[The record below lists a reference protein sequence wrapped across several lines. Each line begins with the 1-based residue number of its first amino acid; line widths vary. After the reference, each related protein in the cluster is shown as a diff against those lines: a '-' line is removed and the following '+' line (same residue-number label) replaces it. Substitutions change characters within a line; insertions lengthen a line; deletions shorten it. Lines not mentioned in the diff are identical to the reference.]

1 MPKPFMTY
9 EEQIEKLREKQLQ
22 IPDEDSAKE
31 ALQRLSYFSLITG
44 YKNLFKNKST
54 GQYRDGAS
62 FSDILFLYR
71 FDESLRELTLHH
83 LLHIEHHIRSLLSY
97 SFCEIF
103 GESQQAYLTPSNYNN
118 IPKNQRDIRRLIDRH
133 ISPLLEH
140 PTDYPYIEHHK
151 AAYHTVPLWALSKAL
166 TFGTVS
172 KIYLLSKSQIQSSI
186 SQKFQS
192 VNEKQLGQ
200 FLKVLTIFRNV
211 CAHGE
216 RLFSYR
222 CTKQIPDMPLH
233 KKLHI
238 PQKGSQYL
246 YGKQDYFSIVISFRY
261 LLPHDEFLLYK
272 RQLARLMEKMI
283 SHSAVV
289 TLPELLEAMGMPENW
304 KHITKYEI

>member
-103 GESQQAYLTPSNYNN
+103 GESQQAYLTPSNSLHQTNSGYAAAQ
-118 IPKNQRDIRRLIDRH
+118 K
-133 ISPLLEH
+133 
-140 PTDYPYIEHHK
+140 TTYP
-151 AAYHTVPLWALSKAL
+151 SKR
-166 TFGTVS
+166 
-172 KIYLLSKSQIQSSI
+172 KSI
-186 SQKFQS
+186 SLWKAGLFFHCD
-192 VNEKQLGQ
+192 QL
-200 FLKVLTIFRNV
+200 
-211 CAHGE
+211 
-216 RLFSYR
+216 
-222 CTKQIPDMPLH
+222 PL
-233 KKLHI
+233 
-238 PQKGSQYL
+238 
-246 YGKQDYFSIVISFRY
+246 
-261 LLPHDEFLLYK
+261 
-272 RQLARLMEKMI
+272 
-283 SHSAVV
+283 SAS
-289 TLPELLEAMGMPENW
+289 P
-304 KHITKYEI
+304 